1 MFKSTL
7 TKGIYNQIWQSYW
20 KQKYTYRKRKSMSDF
35 KSKYLRVLLFIP
47 LFVSIALACSLFSP
61 DSPDATMD
69 TLESQQVIVEP
80 TQPAQEVVPLQDS
93 PVVQQDVPISDL
105 VQQENNLIDLYSRV
119 NPSVV
124 NITTY
129 QQVQND
135 MIPNSQGSGF
145 VYDMEGHIVTNAH
158 VVHGS
163 DQIDVS
169 FADGT
174 VTSADIVGEDLH
186 SDLAVLEV
194 SNMPEGTQPVQL
206 GSMSDVLVG
215 QTVIAIGN
223 PFGYNGTLT
232 RGIVS
237 GIGRTIPA
245 LTSFSIPQA
254 IQTDASINP
263 GNSGGPLLNLNGQVI
278 GVNAQIQTDGFSQSN
293 QGVGFAIPVSIVKR
307 VVPALID
314 NGEINWAWL
323 GVAGGDLTRDIAEAM
338 NISSQSG
345 AYLSSI
351 IENGPADEA
360 GLQGNRGE
368 DTNRGRRIPIGGDVI
383 VAING
388 QQIQSFDDLLN
399 YIALNSS
406 PGDEVNLTIFRDGET
421 IDVRLVLGARP
432 DSLQNFIE
440 P

>member
-1 MFKSTL
+1 
-7 TKGIYNQIWQSYW
+7 
-20 KQKYTYRKRKSMSDF
+20 MSDF
-35 KSKYLRVLLFIP
+35 KTKNLRVLLFIP
-47 LFVSIALACSLFSP
+47 LFVSIAMACSLFSP
-61 DSPDATMD
+61 DSQEVTTD

-80 TQPAQEVVPLQDS
+80 AQPAQEVVPLQDS
-93 PVVQQDVPISDL
+93 PVAQQDVPISDL

-129 QQVQND
+129 QQSQND
-135 MIPNSQGSGF
+135 MLPNSQGSGF

-174 VTSADIVGEDLH
+174 VASADIVGEDLH

-206 GSMSDVLVG
+206 GSMNDVLVG

-338 NISSQSG
+338 NMSSQSG

-406 PGDEVNLTIFRDGET
+406 PGDEVNLTIFRDGKT
-421 IDVRLVLGARP
+421 IDVRLVLGTRP

>member
-1 MFKSTL
+1 
-7 TKGIYNQIWQSYW
+7 
-20 KQKYTYRKRKSMSDF
+20 MSDF
-35 KSKYLRVLLFIP
+35 KTKNLRVLLFIP
-47 LFVSIALACSLFSP
+47 LFVSIAMACSLFSP
-61 DSPDATMD
+61 DSQEVTTD

-93 PVVQQDVPISDL
+93 PIAQQDVPISDL
-105 VQQENNLIDLYSRV
+105 IQQENNLIDLYSRV

-129 QQVQND
+129 QQSQND
-135 MIPNSQGSGF
+135 MLPNSQGSGF

-174 VTSADIVGEDLH
+174 VASADIVGEDLH

-338 NISSQSG
+338 NMASQSG

-368 DTNRGRRIPIGGDVI
+368 DTNRGRRIPTGGDVI

-406 PGDEVNLTIFRDGET
+406 PGDEVNLTIFRDGKT
-421 IDVRLVLGARP
+421 IDVRLVLGTRP